1 MTPTEKL
8 MSFSAPKKLQSPSL
22 NLPKTDWSDEET
34 LLLLEG
40 IKQFG
45 ENWDAISQK
54 VKTKTKD
61 QCLLHFLQLPIEDQL
76 LVSIGDAS
84 KPIQEQ
90 PLPFAD
96 SSNPVMALIAFLAS
110 AVQPAV
116 GAAAAEAALSLYLH
130 FTLTICNNLFF

>member
-1 MTPTEKL
+1 MTPTERL
-8 MSFSAPKKLQSPSL
+8 MTFSAPKKLQPPTL

-54 VKTKTKD
+54 VKTRTKE

-76 LVSIGDAS
+76 LVSIGDTS
-84 KPIQEQ
+84 KSMQEQ

-96 SSNPVMALIAFLAS
+96 SSNPVMALVAFLAS
-110 AVQPAV
+110 VVQPAI
-116 GAAAAEAALSLYLH
+116 GAAAAEAALSLYII
-130 FTLTICNNLFF
+130 TIFICIL